1 MTSLDEL
8 IDKRRSIRKYKTDL
22 PPPEW
27 IAGMIR
33 CAAGAPSPGGSQPV
47 RFIRISSPEVR
58 DRLYRA
64 MAAGRQRFLQGA
76 LNSDSPKRIRNRI
89 NTYWRYSEFMFK
101 APLLF
106 AVGTVSTD
114 HGFSE
119 RLFHAGI
126 IKKDVR
132 GNTDMDIAV
141 GLALKGFLLKGEE
154 LGLGACILTA
164 PLIFIQGIE
173 ETSGLLKD
181 VRIKC
186 FLTAGFPDENPSYI
200 ERKRVAEIYR
210 EI

>member
-22 PPPEW
+22 PSPKW

-33 CAAGAPSPGGSQPV
+33 CAAGAPSPKNSQPV
-47 RFIRISSPEVR
+47 RFIRISSPEAR
-58 DRLYRA
+58 DRLCRA
-64 MAAGRQRFLQGA
+64 MAAGRQRFLQSA
-76 LNSDSPKRIRNRI
+76 LRSDSPKRTRNWI

-119 RLFHAGI
+119 RLLHAGI
-126 IKKDVR
+126 IKKDAR
-132 GNTDMDIAV
+132 GDTDMDIAV

-164 PLIFIQGIE
+164 PLIFIQGMEKI
-173 ETSGLLKD
+173 SGLKD

-186 FLTAGFPDENPSYI
+186 FVTAGFPDENPSYI
-200 ERKRVAEIYR
+200 ERKTVTEVYR

>member
-200 ERKRVAEIYR
+200 ERKSVAEVYR

>member
-8 IDKRRSIRKYKTDL
+8 IDKRRSIRKYKADL

-27 IAGMIR
+27 ITGMIR
-33 CAAGAPSPGGSQPV
+33 CAAGVPSPKNSQPV
-47 RFIRISSPEVR
+47 RFIRISSPEAR

-64 MAAGRQRFLQGA
+64 MAAGRQRFLQSV
-76 LNSDSPKRIRNRI
+76 LNSDSPKRIRNQI
-89 NTYWRYSEFMFK
+89 NTCWRYSEFMFK

-106 AVGTVSTD
+106 AVGTVSAD

-119 RLFHAGI
+119 RLLHAGI
-126 IKKDVR
+126 IKKDAR
-132 GNTDMDIAV
+132 GDTDMDIAV

-164 PLIFIQGIE
+164 PLIFIQGME
-173 ETSGLLKD
+173 EISGLKD
-181 VRIKC
+181 ARIKC
-186 FLTAGFPDENPSYI
+186 FVAAGFPDEIPPYI
-200 ERKRVAEIYR
+200 ERKSVAEIYR